1 MNKLPF
7 ENIERKLIYKQ
18 KARITKPKKK
28 NGEQLL
34 NFGIINLDKP
44 KGPKSIHVVNK
55 LRHILQQPKI
65 GHGGTL
71 APAVTGVLPVATG
84 PATRVLHLFSLAGKV
99 YEGKLHLHGDVSEE
113 EIKKVCKQFVG
124 KIKQIPPKRSAVK
137 REEREREVYWFD
149 IKKIEH
155 RNIYFETGVQ
165 HGTYIRT
172 LCVDIGEKLGV
183 GGHMAYLNRIQAGPL
198 KIDESVTLQTIKNNY
213 FKYVQTKD
221 DKHIVRFVQSP
232 EKVLNYLSA
241 VYVDENVIPRLKHG
255 SPVFAPG
262 IIAFTSDI
270 KKGNNV
276 GIYDTS
282 SNLLALGIAE
292 MSAKQIEKA
301 RNGLSINTD
310 VVFVK

>member
-71 APAVTGVLPVATG
+71 DPAVTGVLPIATG

-99 YEGKLHLHGDVSEE
+99 YEGKLHLHGNVSEE

-149 IKKIEH
+149 IKKIDY
-155 RNIYFETGVQ
+155 RNVHFETGVQ
-165 HGTYIRT
+165 HGTYIRN

-183 GGHMAYLNRIQAGPL
+183 GGHMAYLNRLQAGPMRL
-198 KIDESVTLQTIKNNY
+198 DESVTLQDIKNNY
-213 FKYVQTKD
+213 FKYVKTKESKYIAKFMQQP
-221 DKHIVRFVQSP
+221 DKALS
-232 EKVLNYLSA
+232 YLPA
-241 VYVDENVIPRLKHG
+241 IYVDKNVIPRLKHG

-262 IIAFTSDI
+262 IVAFTSEI
-270 KKGNNV
+270 KKGDNV
-276 GIYDTS
+276 AIFDTK

-292 MSAKQIEKA
+292 MSAKEIKNA
-301 RNGLSINTD
+301 KKGLSINTD
-310 VVFVK
+310 VVFIK

>member
-18 KARITKPKKK
+18 KAKITKLKKRT
-28 NGEQLL
+28 GEQLL
-34 NFGIINLDKP
+34 SFGIINLDKP
-44 KGPKSIHVVNK
+44 KGPKSIHAVNK

-65 GHGGTL
+65 GHGGIL
-71 APAVTGVLPVATG
+71 DPAVTGVLPVATG

>member
-18 KARITKPKKK
+18 KAKITKLKKRT
-28 NGEQLL
+28 GEQLL
-34 NFGIINLDKP
+34 SFGIINLDKP
-44 KGPKSIHVVNK
+44 KGPKSIHAVNK

-71 APAVTGVLPVATG
+71 DPAVTGVLPIG
-84 PATRVLHLFSLAGKV
+84 LRYATRILHLFSLAGKV
-99 YEGKLHLHGDVSEE
+99 YEGKLHLHGEVSDAKV
-113 EIKKVCKQFVG
+113 KKVCKQFIG
-124 KIKQIPPKRSAVK
+124 KITQTPPKRSAVK

-213 FKYVQTKD
+213 FKYVRTKD

>member
-18 KARITKPKKK
+18 KAKITKLKKRT
-28 NGEQLL
+28 GEQLL
-34 NFGIINLDKP
+34 SFGIINLDKP
-44 KGPKSIHVVNK
+44 KGPKSIHAVNK

-71 APAVTGVLPVATG
+71 DPAVTGVLPIG
-84 PATRVLHLFSLAGKV
+84 LGYATRILHLFSLAGKV
-99 YEGKLHLHGDVSEE
+99 YEGKLHLHGEVSDAKV
-113 EIKKVCKQFVG
+113 KKVCKQFIG
-124 KIKQIPPKRSAVK
+124 KITQTPPKRSAVK

-172 LCVDIGEKLGV
+172 LCVDIGEKLRV

-301 RNGLSINTD
+301 RKGLSINTD